1 MGLEFH
7 ITDNSG
13 VFKNAKEEQVQRAM
27 ESVGLHL
34 EGEAA
39 DELENSPR
47 RVDTGRLKG
56 SINHRT
62 IPNGV
67 EVGTGVEYAIV
78 EYAIYVHFGTRKM
91 EANAFLKNAF
101 ERNMDQVREYIIR
114 ELKG

>member
-13 VFKNAKEEQVQRAM
+13 IVKAAKAEDVQRAM
-27 ESVGLHL
+27 KSIGLHL

-56 SINHRT
+56 SIRSVSG
-62 IPNGV
+62 PNFV
-67 EVGTGVEYAIV
+67 SVGTDV

-91 EANAFLKNAF
+91 AANAFLKNAF
-101 ERNMDQVREYIIR
+101 ERNMDQVRDYIID

>member
-13 VFKNAKEEQVQRAM
+13 VFKAAKEEAIQRAM

-56 SINHRT
+56 SIRHRP

-67 EVGTGVEYAIV
+67 EVYTSGV
-78 EYAIYVHFGTRKM
+78 EYAIYVHYGTRKM